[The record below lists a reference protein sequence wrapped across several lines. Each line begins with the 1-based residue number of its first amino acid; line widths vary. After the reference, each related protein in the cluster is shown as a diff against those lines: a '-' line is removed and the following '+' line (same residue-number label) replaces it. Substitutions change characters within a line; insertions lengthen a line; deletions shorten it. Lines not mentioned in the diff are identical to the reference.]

1 MKLTIRVVTPVL
13 IRDSRE
19 CHWFEF
25 FRRGSY
31 MSFVDIDATL
41 SRLDTSEIREFNS
54 IVRDYLGMKELG
66 IKTVERRNRDLA
78 HTQEDLN
85 RLFAKLDGEGRLAE
99 VLPEINI
106 GTGDPPFSKTPDA
119 DVPVHAG
126 SDGKHGATVYIR
138 GSSLKGLFETALF
151 YSVTRGTYRRDRI
164 DPLLTV
170 RKAQMNF
177 LYKMTSFIQFS
188 DFIPEKKP
196 ELKFYLMKRRGR
208 GGSELTGNGVFIS
221 GGEFTGDFSLR
232 KEPLLAISRNSDNF
246 VSGMRT
252 LFGDFHVPESTDDV
266 NYLEGAIVD
275 HMLRSSEEFLSEI
288 SRKFKDSGRDITL
301 EACNGTIGGFR
312 GNLFI
317 NAERTMGK
325 VPKTY
330 WYIEENGK
338 KKMPGQIYITRVR
351 ADA

>member
-25 FRRGSY
+25 FRRGSS

-119 DVPVHAG
+119 YVPIHAR
-126 SDGKHGATVYIR
+126 SDGKHGATVYIP
-138 GSSLKGLFETALF
+138 GSSLKGMFETALF

-164 DPLLTV
+164 DPPADC
-170 RKAQMNF
+170 KESPN
-177 LYKMTSFIQFS
+177 K
-188 DFIPEKKP
+188 
-196 ELKFYLMKRRGR
+196 
-208 GGSELTGNGVFIS
+208 
-221 GGEFTGDFSLR
+221 FSL
-232 KEPLLAISRNSDNF
+232 
-246 VSGMRT
+246 
-252 LFGDFHVPESTDDV
+252 
-266 NYLEGAIVD
+266 
-275 HMLRSSEEFLSEI
+275 
-288 SRKFKDSGRDITL
+288 
-301 EACNGTIGGFR
+301 
-312 GNLFI
+312 
-317 NAERTMGK
+317 
-325 VPKTY
+325 
-330 WYIEENGK
+330 
-338 KKMPGQIYITRVR
+338 
-351 ADA
+351 